1 MMSYLNVQTRINI
14 LVLAFL
20 VISPATADDFAETAR
35 KAQAAYAA
43 AQREWQI
50 GLAELAVE
58 QRPEFEAIAKAQRD
72 LQVAYLER
80 GTSKFEYLMAQDPS
94 RIVLTEGLSQF
105 INYDWSDE
113 DTQTLREADPGYAA
127 LDVKVAALRKSN
139 DDQRDWGSFRE
150 YFRNTLLK
158 SKEYQALY
166 SAFMEKQKAVEALL
180 DAYKTEAITK

>member
-1 MMSYLNVQTRINI
+1 MSYLNVQTRINI

-20 VISPATADDFAETAR
+20 VISPATAADFAETAR

-80 GTSKFEYLMAQDPS
+80 GTSRFEYLLA
-94 RIVLTEGLSQF
+94 E
-105 INYDWSDE
+105 
-113 DTQTLREADPGYAA
+113 DPGA
-127 LDVKVAALRKSN
+127 LCSPRAC
-139 DDQRDWGSFRE
+139 F
-150 YFRNTLLK
+150 
-158 SKEYQALY
+158 
-166 SAFMEKQKAVEALL
+166 
-180 DAYKTEAITK
+180 ITSILPGHQLCLAG

>member
-1 MMSYLNVQTRINI
+1 MSCPNVQTRISI
-14 LVLAFL
+14 GVLAFL
-20 VISPATADDFAETAR
+20 VISSATAADFAETAR

-50 GLAELAVE
+50 GLAALAVE

-80 GTSKFEYLMAQDPS
+80 RTSRFEYLMAEDPS

-105 INYDWSDE
+105 INYAWSVE

-127 LDVKVAALRKSN
+127 LEAKVAALRKRN
-139 DDQRDWGSFRE
+139 DDQPDWGSFRE
-150 YFRNTLLK
+150 YFRNTLVK
-158 SKEYQALY
+158 SKEYQALL
-166 SAFMEKQKAVEALL
+166 SEFMEKQKAVEALL
-180 DAYKTEAITK
+180 DVNKAEAIAK